1 MDIETIKKK
10 LKDYEEITDVFDL
23 KYMSDIKYITLT
35 KDGDEKFFDGGKYIR
50 MGDNK
55 ILIKKGYISVNI
67 PIEYRLKDGQ
77 VYYKTRF
84 FMKEHLQMTQNNFN
98 ELLEVVESQQQVI
111 NKLFKK
117 TKKYEKLLGL

>member
-10 LKDYEEITDVFDL
+10 LKNYEEITDVFDL
-23 KYMSDIKYITLT
+23 KYMSDLKYITLT
-35 KDGDEKFFDGGKYIR
+35 KEGDEQFYEGGKYLR

-55 ILIKKGYISVNI
+55 ILIKRGYISIYI

-77 VYYKTRF
+77 VYYRTRF
-84 FMKEHLQMTQNNFN
+84 FMKEHLQMTQKNFN
-98 ELLEVVESQQQVI
+98 ELLEVVDSQQQVI

-117 TKKYEKLLGL
+117 TKKYEKLLGI